1 MGIFF
6 WYDFQTEKT
15 HFTRALESND
25 ELWYMSP
32 ELIHNYLNPNSPL
45 PMCPLKCDMYSLGI
59 VCLQMLTLGKM
70 SQQIEKSLKEYE
82 GDVDRAVKRWVVN
95 NR

>member
-1 MGIFF
+1 
-6 WYDFQTEKT
+6 
-15 HFTRALESND
+15 
-25 ELWYMSP
+25 
-32 ELIHNYLNPNSPL
+32 
-45 PMCPLKCDMYSLGI
+45 MCPLKCDMYSLGI